1 MWLDKN
7 RQLNVEEQKGLY
19 LRILKAIAIL
29 FIGVV
34 IAYFFTGW
42 LYSSG
47 TLTNEYF
54 YNHLAI
60 PSSVYPTT
68 IRIMVVLLMVN
79 LAQLLVLIGMALLRP
94 EYRIRLARVTAGTQR
109 PD

>member
-1 MWLDKN
+1 MRSDK
-7 RQLNVEEQKGLY
+7 RIQLKVEQQKGLY
-19 LRILKAIAIL
+19 LRVAKAIGVL

-60 PSSVYPTT
+60 PSTVYPTT

-79 LAQLLVLIGMALLRP
+79 LAQLMVLIGMALLRP
-94 EYRIRLARVTAGTQR
+94 EYRTGLTRVTTIVNR